1 MHTAIAKYIDHT
13 LLKADA
19 TTADIRRLCEEAA
32 QHGFYSV
39 CVNGSFVALCREL
52 LAGSGVRVAAVCGF
66 PLGAQATQVKAYEAA
81 AAAEAGADEIDM
93 VLPVGALLEGD
104 LAAVERDIRAVVEA
118 AGSAV
123 KVKVILETGLL
134 DDERKQQAC
143 RIAEQAGAAF
153 VKTSTGFGPG
163 GATAHDIRL
172 MRAAVSPGIGVKASG
187 GIRDYAAAA
196 EMIDAGANRIGASAS
211 VAIVRG
217 QAGASGY

>member
-1 MHTAIAKYIDHT
+1 MHTSIARFIDHT

-19 TTADIRRLCEEAA
+19 TSADIRRLCEEAV
-32 QHGFYSV
+32 QYGFYSV
-39 CVNGSFVALCREL
+39 CVNGAFVALCREL
-52 LAGSGVRVAAVCGF
+52 LVGSDVRVAAVCGF

-81 AAAEAGADEIDM
+81 EAAAAGADEIDM
-93 VLPVGALLEGD
+93 VLPVGLLLEGD
-104 LAAVERDIRAVVEA
+104 LVAVERDIRAVVEA

-123 KVKVILETGLL
+123 NVKVIIETGLL
-134 DDERKQQAC
+134 DDERKLQAC

-163 GATAHDIRL
+163 GATSADIRL
-172 MRAAVSPGIGVKASG
+172 MRAAVSEQVGVKASG
-187 GIRDYAAAA
+187 GIRDYAAVA
-196 EMIDAGANRIGASAS
+196 EMLAAGANRIGASAS